1 MEKKVYI
8 GNDTA
13 GYYLKSKC
21 IEYLEGKGIPY
32 VDCGSDDNPD
42 IEATRYPFFAA
53 KVAKAV
59 ASGEAR
65 CGLLI
70 CGTGIGISMAANK
83 FKGVRAALVNSTYLA
98 RMTRRHNDANI
109 LCLGGRTI
117 GVNII
122 ANLNINLLAT
132 TFCNEVNFFLIK
144 LTNVDFIAT
153 AHKFYTNN
161 IFVNSAVVHIST
173 TK

>member
-1 MEKKVYI
+1 MEKAIYI

-13 GYYLKSKC
+13 GFYLKSKC

-32 VDCGSDDNPD
+32 VDCGSADDPD

-70 CGTGIGISMAANK
+70 CGTGIGMSMAANK
-83 FKGVRAALVNSTYLA
+83 IKGIRAACCSDTFSA
-98 RMTRRHNDANI
+98 KFTRLHNDANV
-109 LCLGGRTI
+109 LCFGGRVV
-117 GVNII
+117 GPG
-122 ANLNINLLAT
+122 LALQLVDA
-132 TFCNEVNFFLIK
+132 FLDNEFEGGRHQRRIDKVMALENE
-144 LTNVDFIAT
+144 
-153 AHKFYTNN
+153 
-161 IFVNSAVVHIST
+161 
-173 TK
+173 